1 MKRFLIAA
9 VLVVLLGLFG
19 VYIFLS
25 RFSDDH
31 DSVFT
36 SGKLLTASADQ
47 LQATVITPHLE
58 VPIEPGRS
66 VLWCATFQLAWN
78 EVCTLVGEDIHFDEE
93 PPMVAILNRK
103 SATKAD
109 LDEASYVALAGFVR
123 DGIYDQI
130 PKALDRKFKG
140 AARPHLLP
148 NPAVAPRPQDIVAY
162 AYLFKNLEFPTP
174 FERLDEPLDFGGTR
188 VECFGIGHEDKPDHR
203 RLYPQ
208 VRILYYNDPDDFAV
222 ELLTKSEGDH
232 VILAKRRPGAT
243 LFETVAATEQQAAAS
258 EPIQAVTGDVLI
270 VPKFNFDLTREYAE
284 LYSVPGE
291 PPRKLVVMNP
301 DIAKDLEI
309 VSAIQN
315 IRFQMD
321 ERGVR
326 LRSEFQLLF
335 SLGRTASQHVMIF
348 DKPFLVLLKRE
359 GAKAPYFAL
368 WVDNP
373 ELLVPCD

>member
-1 MKRFLIAA
+1 MQRFLSAA
-9 VLVVLLGLFG
+9 LLVVLL
-19 VYIFLS
+19 VFLS
-25 RFSDDH
+25 VRIVPSLASDNH

-36 SGKLLTASADQ
+36 SEKLLTARADD
-47 LQATVITPHLE
+47 LQATAITPHLE

-78 EVCTLVGEDIHFDEE
+78 GVCSLIDEDIHFDEE

-123 DGIYDQI
+123 DGIYGQI
-130 PKALDRKFKG
+130 PKALERKFKG
-140 AARPHLLP
+140 EARPHLLP

-162 AYLFKNLEFPTP
+162 AYLFKNLEFPTR
-174 FERLDEPLDFGGTR
+174 FERLDEPLDFAGTR
-188 VECFGIGHEDKPDHR
+188 VSCFGIGREYKPDHH

-208 VRILYYNDPDDFAV
+208 VRILYYEGPDDFAV
-222 ELLTKSEGDH
+222 ELRTKSVGDR
-232 VILAKRRPGAT
+232 VILAKRRPGTT
-243 LFETVAATEQQAAAS
+243 LLDTVATTEQQAAAS

-270 VPKFNFDLTREYAE
+270 VPKFNFDLTRSYSE
-284 LYSVPGE
+284 LIG
-291 PPRKLVVMNP
+291 RALVVKNP
-301 DIAKDLEI
+301 AVAKDL
-309 VSAIQN
+309 VLLAAVQN

-321 ERGVR
+321 EKGVR
-326 LRSEFQLLF
+326 LRSESHMQFGCAAPVHPQPE
-335 SLGRTASQHVMIF
+335 HVMIF
-348 DKPFLVLLKRE
+348 DKPFLVVLKRE

-368 WVDNP
+368 WVDNS

>member
-9 VLVVLLGLFG
+9 VLVVGFA
-19 VYIFLS
+19 FLS
-25 RFSDDH
+25 ARVFPSGGQPDH

-36 SGKLLTASADQ
+36 SEKLLTATADR
-47 LQATVITPHLE
+47 LQATAITPHLE
-58 VPIEPGRS
+58 APIEPGRS

-93 PPMVAILNRK
+93 PPMVAVLNK
-103 SATKAD
+103 KASTKDD

-123 DGIYDQI
+123 DGIYAQI
-130 PKALDRKFKG
+130 PKALERKFKG

-174 FERLDEPLDFGGTR
+174 FERLDEPIDFAGTH
-188 VECFGIGHEDKPDHR
+188 VECFGIGREYKPDHP

-222 ELLTKSEGDH
+222 ELRTKSVGER
-232 VILAKRRPGAT
+232 VILARRRPGAT
-243 LFETVAATEQQAAAS
+243 LLETVVATEEKIAAS
-258 EPIQAVTGDVLI
+258 EPLETVMGDVLI
-270 VPKFNFDLTREYAE
+270 VPKFNFDLTRSYDE
-284 LYSVPGE
+284 LIGRS
-291 PPRKLVVMNP
+291 LVVKNP
-301 DIAKDLEI
+301 AVAKDLI
-309 VSAIQN
+309 LLAAIQN

-321 ERGVR
+321 EKGVR
-326 LRSEFQLLF
+326 LRSESHMQFGCAAPALPQP
-335 SLGRTASQHVMIF
+335 QHVMIF
-348 DKPFLVLLKRE
+348 DKPFLVVLKRE
-359 GAKAPYFAL
+359 GAKTPYFAL

>member
-9 VLVVLLGLFG
+9 LLVVLLVLFG
-19 VYIFLS
+19 VYIFLF

-36 SGKLLTASADQ
+36 SEKLLTAEADQ

-58 VPIEPGRS
+58 APIEPGRS

-123 DGIYDQI
+123 DGIYAEI
-130 PKALDRKFKG
+130 PKALERKFKG
-140 AARPHLLP
+140 EARPHLLP

-162 AYLFKNLEFPTP
+162 AYLFKNLEFSTR
-174 FERLDEPLDFGGTR
+174 FERLGEPLDFAGTR
-188 VECFGIGHEDKPDHR
+188 VDCFGIGREYKPDHP

-208 VRILYYNDPDDFAV
+208 VRILYYEGPDDFAV
-222 ELLTKSEGDH
+222 ELLTKSPKDRL
-232 VILAKRRPGAT
+232 ILAKRRPAAT
-243 LFETVAATEQQAAAS
+243 LLETVTTTEEKIAAS
-258 EPIQAVTGDVLI
+258 EPANAVTGDVLI
-270 VPKFNFDLTREYAE
+270 VPKFNFDLTRSYDE
-284 LYSVPGE
+284 LIGRS
-291 PPRKLVVMNP
+291 LVVKNP
-301 DIAKDLEI
+301 AVAKDL
-309 VSAIQN
+309 VLLAAIQN

-321 ERGVR
+321 EKGVR
-326 LRSEFQLLF
+326 LRSESHMQFGCAAPALPQPE
-335 SLGRTASQHVMIF
+335 HVMIF
-348 DKPFLVLLKRE
+348 DKSFLAVLKRE

-368 WVDNP
+368 WVDNS
-373 ELLVPCD
+373 ELLVPYD

>member
-9 VLVVLLGLFG
+9 LLVVCFA
-19 VYIFLS
+19 FLS
-25 RFSDDH
+25 VRVFTSGGQPDH

-36 SGKLLTASADQ
+36 SEKLLTATADQ
-47 LQATVITPHLE
+47 LRAKGITPHFDA
-58 VPIEPGRS
+58 PIEPGRS

-93 PPMVAILNRK
+93 PPMVVILNRK

-123 DGIYDQI
+123 DGIYAQI
-130 PKALDRKFKG
+130 PKALERKFKG

-162 AYLFKNLEFPTP
+162 AYLFKNLEFPTR

-188 VECFGIGHEDKPDHR
+188 VDCFGIGREYKPDHE

-208 VRILYYNDPDDFAV
+208 VRILYYNGPDDFAV
-222 ELLTKSEGDH
+222 ELLTKSPKDRL
-232 VILAKRRPGAT
+232 ILVKCRPAAT
-243 LFETVAATEQQAAAS
+243 LLQTVTATEERIAAS
-258 EPIQAVTGDVLI
+258 EPANAVTGDVLI
-270 VPKFNFDLTREYAE
+270 VPKFNFDLTRSYSE
-284 LYSVPGE
+284 LIG
-291 PPRKLVVMNP
+291 RLLVVKNP
-301 DIAKDLEI
+301 AVAKDL
-309 VSAIQN
+309 VLLAAIQN

-321 ERGVR
+321 EKGVR
-326 LRSEFQLLF
+326 LRSESHMQFGCAAP
-335 SLGRTASQHVMIF
+335 SLPQPEHVMIF
-348 DKPFLVLLKRE
+348 DKPFLAFLKRE

-368 WVDNP
+368 WVDNA
-373 ELLVPCD
+373 ELLVPYD